1 MPLVRIAL
9 RGGKSQ
15 AYRCA
20 IGEAVHQCM
29 VEVLNVPAEDRFQV
43 VSEHDA
49 DSLIYDPTYLGIA
62 RSDNIVLIQIT
73 LNQGRSVELKR
84 RFYSA
89 VAQSLATRPGIR
101 PEDVFINLLE
111 VTKENWSF
119 GNGIAQYAPADAS

>member
-1 MPLVRIAL
+1 
-9 RGGKSQ
+9 
-15 AYRCA
+15 
-20 IGEAVHQCM
+20 M